1 MKALWLGL
9 ARDYVLMRG
18 REESRQISGVEE
30 LASEET
36 SYAPLNVKE
45 FYFLCQRSSSSY
57 LRWGFNLFL
66 FGFFGR
72 N

>member
-36 SYAPLNVKE
+36 SYAPDM
-45 FYFLCQRSSSSY
+45 
-57 LRWGFNLFL
+57 
-66 FGFFGR
+66 
-72 N
+72 